1 VKRIQQL
8 KMMFWIHLILLVV
21 TLPVSCR
28 QQPVEGVPNPSLL
41 MYGFVLHITSIS
53 PQQGTT
59 FGGTA
64 VTTVGTNFSLESIE
78 YVRSYKQSNLSSK
91 EESL

>member
-1 VKRIQQL
+1 MQQL
-8 KMMFWIHLILLVV
+8 KMIFWIHLILLVF
-21 TLPVSCR
+21 TCQLQAATGRRRS
-28 QQPVEGVPNPSLL
+28 QPITIHVRVRPA
-41 MYGFVLHITSIS
+41 ITSVS

-64 VTTVGTNFSLESIE
+64 VTIVDTNFALEIIE

-91 EESL
+91 EKLL

>member
-1 VKRIQQL
+1 VKRTQQL

-21 TLPVSCR
+21 TCQLQAATGRRRS
-28 QQPVEGVPNPSLL
+28 QPITIDVRVRPD
-41 MYGFVLHITSIS
+41 ITSIS
-53 PQQGTT
+53 PQQGTI